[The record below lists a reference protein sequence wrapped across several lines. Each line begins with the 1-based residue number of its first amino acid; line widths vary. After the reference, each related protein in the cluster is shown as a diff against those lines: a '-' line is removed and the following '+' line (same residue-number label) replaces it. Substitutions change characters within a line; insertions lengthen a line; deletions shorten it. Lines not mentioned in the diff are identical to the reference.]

1 MWNRSKNDDDKE
13 MKTKL
18 ENLEK
23 RKKVQKARRAE
34 NKKRNENSRM
44 RLT

>member
-23 RKKVQKARRAE
+23 RKKVQKARRTE
-34 NKKRNENSRM
+34 NKKRNENS
-44 RLT
+44 

>member
-13 MKTKL
+13 TKTKL

-23 RKKVQKARRAE
+23 RKKVQKAPMKESKNRKQE
-34 NKKRNENSRM
+34 NK
-44 RLT
+44 